1 MELFELDP
9 LPDELELFP
18 LLDDDLEDDD
28 LLEAAD
34 ARAANPDLLGSNF
47 TLDELDL
54 LPPKTQ

>member
-47 TLDELDL
+47 TFDELNL
-54 LPPKTQ
+54 LPPTTQ